1 MNTTT
6 PNPQVDLGEP
16 DLQLPDH
23 RQVVQRRLPAPV
35 RALGAAAGAVGTALI
50 ALVYLIGAPLLAIA
64 TGVSQILLE
73 VRETAVRP
81 RPFLGARHGFPF
93 LDPHPV
99 PVVVE
104 TPIADTEE

>member
-1 MNTTT
+1 
-6 PNPQVDLGEP
+6 
-16 DLQLPDH
+16 
-23 RQVVQRRLPAPV
+23 
-35 RALGAAAGAVGTALI
+35 
-50 ALVYLIGAPLLAIA
+50 
-64 TGVSQILLE
+64 VSQILLE

>member
-1 MNTTT
+1 MSATT
-6 PNPQVDLGEP
+6 PTPHIDLGDP
-16 DLQLPDH
+16 DLQLPEH
-23 RQVVQRRLPAPV
+23 GQVVQRRLPAPA
-35 RALGAAAGAVGTALI
+35 RALGAAAGAVGTALM
-50 ALVYLIGAPLLAIA
+50 ALVYLIGAPLVATA

-93 LDPHPV
+93 LDPRPV

-104 TPIADTEE
+104 TPTADTEE

>member
-1 MNTTT
+1 MSATTHT
-6 PNPQVDLGEP
+6 PHIDRGEP

-23 RQVVQRRLPAPV
+23 RHVVQRRLPAPV
-35 RALGAAAGAVGTALI
+35 RALGAATGAVGMALI
-50 ALVYLIGAPLLAIA
+50 ALVYLIGAPLVAVA

-93 LDPHPV
+93 LDPHVV

>member
-6 PNPQVDLGEP
+6 HTQHIDLGEP

-23 RQVVQRRLPAPV
+23 RQVVQRRLPAPL
-35 RALGAAAGAVGTALI
+35 RALGAAAGAVGMALM
-50 ALVYLIGAPLLAIA
+50 ALVYLIGAPVVALA

-93 LDPHPV
+93 LDPPAV
-99 PVVVE
+99 PVVE
-104 TPIADTEE
+104 ATHIADTEE

>member
-1 MNTTT
+1 MSATTHST
-6 PNPQVDLGEP
+6 HADLGEP

-23 RQVVQRRLPAPV
+23 RPAVQRLLPAPV
-35 RALGAAAGAVGTALI
+35 RALGAAAGAVGMALL
-50 ALVYLIGAPLLAIA
+50 ALVYLIGAPLVAVA

-93 LDPHPV
+93 LDPPAI

-104 TPIADTEE
+104 TPVADTEE